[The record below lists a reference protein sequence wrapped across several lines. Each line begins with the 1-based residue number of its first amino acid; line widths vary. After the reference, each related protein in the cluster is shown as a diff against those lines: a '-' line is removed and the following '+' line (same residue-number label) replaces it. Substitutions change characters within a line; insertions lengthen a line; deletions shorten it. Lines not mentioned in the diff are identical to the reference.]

1 MKTATITLNISAE
14 HDLTKEELEL
24 AMQSAYEGAMR
35 GLVGFVTASGHY
47 VRTAS
52 KAA

>member
-1 MKTATITLNISAE
+1 MKTKVIELKISAE
-14 HDLTKEELEL
+14 HDLTADELEL

-35 GLVGFVTASGHY
+35 GLIGFVTASGHY